1 MAGGGEGG
9 QGVHRAEQSVEGSEL
24 GRDRPGAGEP
34 PPPPEASP
42 GGRRALLAEGS
53 ARLPAPGRAGVVG
66 HYRLGSVRPNPPT
79 PAAQR
84 ACRQQAM
91 LLAETYQVILGD
103 RTMELRAGVS
113 PAAVST
119 IGTGPLSLSTLSF
132 QGRMT
137 GESTFLGS
145 FHENSECTGLF
156 LTGRG
161 ILHCAAPKDSVH
173 GVDAEVEVPG
183 QCIVTLECTAGPCH
197 ADVDDDVRRQR
208 IDYDGGEVGAPRP
221 APFLDGLLWAWKRI
235 LVGLAVLSSLAL
247 SFMCTVSLATL
258 AARTSG
264 RREPAP
270 GRGPLLGVRE
280 TQHHKKFHRRTASS
294 SDVALAAAGKP
305 PLAESRS
312 MHAFPA
318 AQRPPSPPRDNA
330 AHPHL
335 PRHASMHNFPTAHGG
350 GRPPSPPRD
359 AFAGH
364 HPPRHAQLKR
374 VPTSPELS
382 P

>member
-1 MAGGGEGG
+1 MEGL
-9 QGVHRAEQSVEGSEL
+9 EL
-24 GRDRPGAGEP
+24 GRERPEAGEP
-34 PPPPEASP
+34 PPSYFSSYSTS
-42 GGRRALLAEGS
+42 GRRALLAEGS

-84 ACRQQAM
+84 ACRQQAV

-137 GESTFLGS
+137 GESTFSGS
-145 FHENSECTGLF
+145 FHENSQCTGLF

-161 ILHCAAPKDSVH
+161 ILHCTAPQDSVH

-258 AARTSG
+258 AARTNG
-264 RREPAP
+264 RQEPAP

-280 TQHHKKFHRRTASS
+280 TQHRKKKFHRRTASS

-305 PLAESRS
+305 PLPESRS